1 MPRWSELCPHLL
13 ALALKCCFSAS
24 TISWP
29 PLGDAETLNQGPQN
43 TQSYLASFSAGCGSR
58 SLSAWG
64 SGSWCKRSTLC
75 WCTDSV
81 AQVSLLSAV
90 SRAVGVELKGIWK
103 PQSRFVTWCVR
114 KLSCGSDLYSL
125 AREVQGVGSRATS
138 PDAWAPGTA
147 PPLLPTTPLPPTPQV
162 FVASSAKLGREAW
175 LTMTAN
181 FTFFFFSG
189 IGVPVC
195 LLSSSLISF
204 SCYFCCLWWPH
215 SLLTGKR
222 TKGSK
227 GKEVKRISDGS
238 FWTLHPTFW
247 AFLFVVWA
255 VGLLILCCDTFSR
268 ARETAASHCPLYSLQ
283 CRVCRSS
290 TMMCAA

>member
-81 AQVSLLSAV
+81 AQVSLLSAG

-147 PPLLPTTPLPPTPQV
+147 RPPAAHHAPPPNPPGLCGFISKTGQR
-162 FVASSAKLGREAW
+162 G
-175 LTMTAN
+175 MTYN
-181 FTFFFFSG
+181 DCRLHFFFFWNR
-189 IGVPVC
+189 C
-195 LLSSSLISF
+195 SSLPF
-204 SCYFCCLWWPH
+204 
-215 SLLTGKR
+215 K
-222 TKGSK
+222 
-227 GKEVKRISDGS
+227 
-238 FWTLHPTFW
+238 
-247 AFLFVVWA
+247 
-255 VGLLILCCDTFSR
+255 
-268 ARETAASHCPLYSLQ
+268 
-283 CRVCRSS
+283 
-290 TMMCAA
+290 